1 MDREYIAVGP
11 NCWGKGSTA
20 ADAVKQMRANLPS
33 MARNGDYVVYSCPPS
48 TRVTEF
54 DELAYPKNAEK
65 PPFEVR
71 RGSVNRSYTRRAA

>member
-11 NCWGKGSTA
+11 NCWGKGESA
-20 ADAVKQMRANLPS
+20 GDAVKQMRANLPS
-33 MARNGDYVVYSCPPS
+33 MVKTGDYVVYSCPRNS
-48 TRVTEF
+48 RVTEF
-54 DELAYPKNAEK
+54 GELAYPRDAAK